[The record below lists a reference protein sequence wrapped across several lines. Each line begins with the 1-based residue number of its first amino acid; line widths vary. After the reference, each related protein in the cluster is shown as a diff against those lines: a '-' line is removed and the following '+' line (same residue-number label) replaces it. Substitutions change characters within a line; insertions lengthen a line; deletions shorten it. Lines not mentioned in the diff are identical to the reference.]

1 MLILI
6 CGGSGS
12 GKSEF
17 AEQYAVQLAAGC
29 EKYYIATMTA
39 GDDESLLRIKR
50 HRERRGDDF
59 ITLERGRDVG
69 ALLDEIKEGSVCLL
83 ECLGNLVANEMFGH
97 GGVMT
102 DAKTVADKV
111 CAEVEA
117 LDQRAGH
124 LIVVSNDIFSDVP
137 VTMGDT
143 SYDNKSSDH
152 ENHKD
157 HDDHDDHDDS
167 TYEYVKTMGMINRR
181 LAKSA
186 DEVIESVCGKTIY
199 HKGKMFKEKMDETQK
214 ENECNFILVTGGACQ
229 GQLEFVR
236 RQFKTEEY
244 AVYDGWIPLPTDG
257 KAGLSNGESDAG
269 KEWGYGVIFNH
280 LEKYVISHMDDE
292 EGLYDDII
300 AAALKHPGCIIIGDE
315 VGCGIVPV
323 DEKLRCF
330 REVYGRL
337 MVRLARRA
345 SQVWRVYCGIGER
358 ID

>member
-39 GDDESLLRIKR
+39 VDDESLLRIKR

-59 ITLERGRDVG
+59 ITLERGRDVD

-124 LIVVSNDIFSDVP
+124 LIVVSNDIFSD
-137 VTMGDT
+137 
-143 SYDNKSSDH
+143 YKNHDNA
-152 ENHKD
+152 
-157 HDDHDDHDDS
+157 
-167 TYEYVKTMGMINRR
+167 TYEYMKALGMINRR

-186 DEVIESVCGKTIY
+186 DEVIESVCGKSIY
-199 HKGKMFKEKMDETQK
+199 HKGEKCREKMDETQK
-214 ENECNFILVTGGACQ
+214 SKMFIEEKYDMKDEPEIEEHEKKEGFVLVTGGDCQ
-229 GQLEFVR
+229 GKLEFAR
-236 RQFKTEEY
+236 AQFSAEAY
-244 AVYDGWIPLPTDG
+244 VVYEGMIPLT
-257 KAGLSNGESDAG
+257 ATVNRGLFDGESADGEAAG
-269 KEWGYGVIFNH
+269 HGVILNH

-292 EGLYDDII
+292 EGLYDDIM
-300 AAALKHPGCIIIGDE
+300 AATMKYSGCIIIGDE

-323 DEKLRCF
+323 DEKLRRF

>member
-29 EKYYIATMTA
+29 EKYYIATMAA
-39 GDDESLLRIKR
+39 GDDESLWRIKR

-97 GGVMT
+97 GGIMT

-157 HDDHDDHDDS
+157 HDDHDDS

-199 HKGKMFKEKMDETQK
+199 HKGKIFKEKMDETQK
-214 ENECNFILVTGGACQ
+214 ENECKFILVIGGACQ
-229 GQLEFVR
+229 GKHEFVMEK
-236 RQFKTEEY
+236 FKAEEH
-244 AVYDGWIPLPTDG
+244 
-257 KAGLSNGESDAG
+257 
-269 KEWGYGVIFNH
+269 GVIFDH

-292 EGLYDDII
+292 DGLYDDII
-300 AAALKHPGCIIIGDE
+300 AAALKHSGCIIIGDE
-315 VGCGIVPV
+315 VGCGIVPM
-323 DEKLRCF
+323 DEKMRRF
-330 REVYGRL
+330 RDVYGRL
-337 MVRLARRA
+337 MVRLAKRA

>member
-17 AEQYAVQLAAGC
+17 AEQYAGHLAAGC

-50 HRERRGDDF
+50 HRDRRGDDF

-157 HDDHDDHDDS
+157 HDDHDDS

-244 AVYDGWIPLPTDG
+244 AV
-257 KAGLSNGESDAG
+257 
-269 KEWGYGVIFNH
+269 IFDH
-280 LEKYVISHMDDE
+280 LEKYVFSRMYDE

-315 VGCGIVPV
+315 VGCGIVPM
-323 DEKLRCF
+323 DEKMRRF
-330 REVYGRL
+330 RDVYGRL